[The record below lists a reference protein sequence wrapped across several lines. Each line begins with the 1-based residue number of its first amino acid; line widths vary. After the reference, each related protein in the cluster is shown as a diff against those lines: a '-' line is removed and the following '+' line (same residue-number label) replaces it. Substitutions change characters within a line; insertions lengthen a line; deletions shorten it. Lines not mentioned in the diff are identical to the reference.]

1 MLYLG
6 LLLAGNNMNKLLK
19 REEIKEADKWDLGSI
34 YKSLEDYNKDYEIAK
49 SNINKL
55 KEMQGTFLNNSTAF
69 KNFLLLDSD
78 TSRLMGKLSTYSARK
93 YDEDTGNSTYQELYG
108 KINNLYQYYN
118 EATSFAVPMIL
129 EKDKETIISYLDKEE
144 ELKDYRHTILDI
156 LRYKEHTLS
165 KEEEHIISAYSK
177 VLDSSSDTADYL
189 MDTDMKFG
197 NIKDENDKEIEL
209 TSSNY
214 SALLYSKNR
223 RVRKDAF
230 INYHKVYGNFKNT
243 LTSTLAATCEALSVS
258 SKLKNYNS
266 SIEVSLFDDY
276 IPVSLYNNLIKV
288 VHDNLPTLY
297 KYFDVKKK
305 ILGLD
310 EFHLYDGYAQVVKD
324 INKKYSFDE
333 GEKLVKEALSV
344 LGDEYSKE
352 LDKAFKEG
360 YIDKYPNLNKRSGAY
375 SSGSYDTKPFVLLN
389 YVGEYNDVSTLAHEL
404 GHSMH
409 TYFSNHYNSYENSSY
424 PIFLAEIA
432 STVNEL
438 LLSYYMEENADSE
451 DEKIAILNERLD
463 LFKAT
468 IFRQTMFAE
477 FEKYIHE
484 LTDKGEILTSDNI
497 CNYYYELNKLYF
509 GPNVVVDDE
518 VRYEALRI
526 PHFYTPFY
534 VYKYATGL
542 SIASY
547 IVKNILNNTPK
558 FKEKYIEFLKSGGRD
573 YPLEVLKIIDIDLT
587 DTKVFDETMEMFK
600 ETLEKFASLTNK

>member
-1 MLYLG
+1 MLIKI
-6 LLLAGNNMNKLLK
+6 MDKLLK
-19 REEIKEADKWDLGSI
+19 REEVKVTDKWDIESV
-34 YKSLEDYNKDYEIAK
+34 YKNLDDYNKDYNVVK
-49 SNINKL
+49 DNIDKL
-55 KEMQGTFLNNSTAF
+55 RNIQNTFLNNSTSF
-69 KNFLLLDSD
+69 KEFLLIDSK
-78 TSRLMGKLSTYSARK
+78 TSRLIAKLYTYAARK
-93 YDEDTGNSTYQELYG
+93 YDEDTGNSIYQELYF
-108 KINNLYQYYN
+108 KINNLYQTYS
-118 EATSFAVPMIL
+118 EATSFVVPMIL
-129 EKDKETIISYLDKEE
+129 EQDKDTIIGYLDKEQ
-144 ELKDYRHTILDI
+144 ELSSFRHQILDV

-165 KEEEHIISAYSK
+165 KEEEHIITAFSK
-177 VLDSSSDTADYL
+177 VLDSSSDTADFL

-197 NIKDENDKEIEL
+197 TIKDEEGREVEL

-214 SALLYSKNR
+214 STYLNSKNR
-223 RVRKDAF
+223 EVRKNAF
-230 INYHKVYGNFKNT
+230 LNYHKVYGNFKNT
-243 LTSTLAATCEALSVS
+243 LTSTLASTCEALSVS
-258 SKLKNYNS
+258 SKLKKYNS
-266 SIEVSLFDDY
+266 SMEASLFGDF
-276 IPVSLYNNLIKV
+276 IPVKLYDNLIKV
-288 VHDNLPTLY
+288 VHNNLPSLY
-297 KYFDVKKK
+297 KYFEVKKK

-310 EFHLYDGYAQVVKD
+310 EFHLYDGYVSTIKNID
-324 INKKYSFDE
+324 KKYSFLE
-333 GEKLVKEALSV
+333 GEKLVKKALSV
-344 LGDEYSKE
+344 LGDEYSRE
-352 LDKAFKEG
+352 LDKAFEEG

-389 YVGEYNDVSTLAHEL
+389 YTNEYNDVSTLAHEL

-438 LLSYYMEENADSE
+438 LLSYYMEDSAKDK
-451 DEKIAILNERLD
+451 DEKLFILNERLD

-484 LTDKGEILTSDNI
+484 LTDKGEILTADNI

-509 GPNVVVDDE
+509 GSNVVVDE
-518 VRYEALRI
+518 VIRYELLRI

-547 IVKNILNNTPK
+547 IVKNIINNTPN
-558 FKEKYIEFLKSGGRD
+558 FKEKYLEFLKSGGRD

-587 DTKVFDETMEMFK
+587 DTKVFDDAMEMFK
-600 ETLEKFASLTNK
+600 ETLDEFISLN

>member
-1 MLYLG
+1 MLVII
-6 LLLAGNNMNKLLK
+6 MDKLLK
-19 REEIKEADKWDLGSI
+19 REEVKVSDKWDLESVYQGMD
-34 YKSLEDYNKDYEIAK
+34 EYNKDYELVK
-49 SNINKL
+49 NNINKL
-55 KEMQGTFLNNSTAF
+55 KDMQNTFLNSSKDF
-69 KNFLLLDSD
+69 KDFLILDNN
-78 TSRLMGKLSTYSARK
+78 TSRLLGKLYTYSARK
-93 YDEDTGNSTYQELYG
+93 YDEDTGNSTYQELYF
-108 KINNLYQYYN
+108 KINNLYQAYS

-129 EKDKETIISYLDKEE
+129 EKDKKTILDYLDKEQD
-144 ELKDYRHTILDI
+144 LKNYRHTILDI

-165 KEEEHIISAYSK
+165 LEEEHIITSFSK
-177 VLDSSSDTADYL
+177 VLDSSSDTADFL

-197 NIKDENDKEIEL
+197 LIKDENDKEIEL

-214 SALLYSKNR
+214 STLLRSKNR

-230 INYHKVYGNFKNT
+230 TNYHKMYGNFKNT
-243 LTSTLAATCEALSVS
+243 LTSTLAATCDALSIS
-258 SKLKNYNS
+258 SKLKKYNS
-266 SIEVSLFDDY
+266 SMEASLFDDF

-288 VHDNLPTLY
+288 VHDSLPNLY
-297 KYFDVKKK
+297 KYYDIKKK
-305 ILGLD
+305 LLNLE
-310 EFHLYDGYAQVVKD
+310 EFHLYDGYVSTVKNID
-324 INKKYSFDE
+324 KKYPFEE
-333 GEKLVKEALSV
+333 GKELVKNALSI

-352 LDKAFKEG
+352 LDKAFMEG

-375 SSGSYDTKPFVLLN
+375 SAGSYDTKPFVLLN
-389 YVGEYNDVSTLAHEL
+389 YTEGYDDVSTLAHEL

-409 TYFSNHYNSYENSSY
+409 TYFSNKYNPYETSGY

-438 LLSYYMEENADSE
+438 LLSYYMEENAKTK
-451 DEKIAILNERLD
+451 DEKLYILNERLD
-463 LFKAT
+463 TFKGT

-484 LTDKGEILTSDNI
+484 LTDQKEVLTSENI

-509 GPNVVVDDE
+509 GVDVVVDE
-518 VRYEALRI
+518 EIKYEALRI

-547 IVKNILNNTPK
+547 IVKNILNNTK
-558 FKEKYIEFLKSGGRD
+558 DFKEKYLDFLKSGGRD

-587 DTKVFDETMEMFK
+587 DTKVFEEAMDMFK
-600 ETLEKFASLTNK
+600 ETLDKFISLSN

>member
-1 MLYLG
+1 MLIKI
-6 LLLAGNNMNKLLK
+6 MDKLLK
-19 REEIKEADKWDLGSI
+19 REEVKVTDKWDIESV
-34 YKSLEDYNKDYEIAK
+34 YKNLDDYNKDYNVVK
-49 SNINKL
+49 DNIDKL
-55 KEMQGTFLNNSTAF
+55 RNIQNTFLNNSTSF
-69 KNFLLLDSD
+69 KEFLLIDSK
-78 TSRLMGKLSTYSARK
+78 TSRLIAKLYTYAARK
-93 YDEDTGNSTYQELYG
+93 YDEDTGNATYQELYF
-108 KINNLYQYYN
+108 KINNLYQSYG
-118 EATSFAVPMIL
+118 EATSFVVPMIL
-129 EKDKETIISYLDKEE
+129 EQDKDTIIGYLDKEQ
-144 ELKDYRHTILDI
+144 ELSSFRHQILDV

-165 KEEEHIISAYSK
+165 KEEEHIITAFSK
-177 VLDSSSDTADYL
+177 VLDSSSDTADFL

-197 NIKDENDKEIEL
+197 TIKDEEGMEVEL

-214 SALLYSKNR
+214 STFLSSKNR
-223 RVRKDAF
+223 DVRKEAF

-243 LTSTLAATCEALSVS
+243 LTSTLASTCEALSVS
-258 SKLKNYNS
+258 SKLKKYNS
-266 SIEVSLFDDY
+266 SIEASLFNDF
-276 IPVSLYNNLIKV
+276 IPTKLYNNLIKV
-288 VHDNLPTLY
+288 VHDNLPSLY
-297 KYFDVKKK
+297 KYFDIKKK
-305 ILGLD
+305 ILGID
-310 EFHLYDGYAQVVKD
+310 EFHLYDGYVSTVKN
-324 INKKYSFDE
+324 ISKKYSFEE
-333 GEKLVKEALSV
+333 GEKLVKDALSV
-344 LGDEYSKE
+344 LGDEYSRE
-352 LDKAFKEG
+352 LDRAFKEG

-409 TYFSNHYNSYENSSY
+409 TYFSNHYNDYEKSSY

-438 LLSYYMEENADSE
+438 LLSYYMEDNANTK
-451 DEKIAILNERLD
+451 DEKLFILNERLD

-484 LTDKGEILTSDNI
+484 LTDNEEVLTSDGI

-509 GPNVVVDDE
+509 GPNVIVDDE
-518 VRYEALRI
+518 VRYECLRI

-547 IVKNILNNTPK
+547 IVKNILNNTPN
-558 FKEKYIEFLKSGGRD
+558 FKEKYLEFLKSGGRD

-587 DTKVFDETMEMFK
+587 DTKVIDEAMEMFK
-600 ETLEKFASLTNK
+600 ETLDKFISLNN

>member
-1 MLYLG
+1 
-6 LLLAGNNMNKLLK
+6 
-19 REEIKEADKWDLGSI
+19 
-34 YKSLEDYNKDYEIAK
+34 
-49 SNINKL
+49 
-55 KEMQGTFLNNSTAF
+55 
-69 KNFLLLDSD
+69 
-78 TSRLMGKLSTYSARK
+78 
-93 YDEDTGNSTYQELYG
+93 
-108 KINNLYQYYN
+108 
-118 EATSFAVPMIL
+118 
-129 EKDKETIISYLDKEE
+129 
-144 ELKDYRHTILDI
+144 
-156 LRYKEHTLS
+156 
-165 KEEEHIISAYSK
+165 
-177 VLDSSSDTADYL
+177 
-189 MDTDMKFG
+189 
-197 NIKDENDKEIEL
+197 
-209 TSSNY
+209 
-214 SALLYSKNR
+214 
-223 RVRKDAF
+223 
-230 INYHKVYGNFKNT
+230 
-243 LTSTLAATCEALSVS
+243 
-258 SKLKNYNS
+258 
-266 SIEVSLFDDY
+266 
-276 IPVSLYNNLIKV
+276 
-288 VHDNLPTLY
+288 
-297 KYFDVKKK
+297 
-305 ILGLD
+305 
-310 EFHLYDGYAQVVKD
+310 
-324 INKKYSFDE
+324 
-333 GEKLVKEALSV
+333 
-344 LGDEYSKE
+344 
-352 LDKAFKEG
+352 
-360 YIDKYPNLNKRSGAY
+360 
-375 SSGSYDTKPFVLLN
+375 
-389 YVGEYNDVSTLAHEL
+389 
-404 GHSMH
+404 MH